1 MSESEHEALPALRRL
16 RLEREPERDLW
27 PGIAARL
34 KPRRRPRWPGYALAA
49 SIAAAVAL
57 GVWQQAPEAPDAPPA
72 VAASATRSAGQVF
85 PQQEALLRANLAIVG
100 DAENQLQYA
109 LEQDPQSAS
118 LRRLLASMQQQRSE
132 LRGRLDRAAHAR
144 ET

>member
-1 MSESEHEALPALRRL
+1 MSESEHEALPALSRL

-34 KPRRRPRWPGYALAA
+34 KPRRRRWPGYALAA
-49 SIAAAVAL
+49 SIAAAVAV
-57 GVWQQAPEAPDAPPA
+57 GVWQQTPQAPAPPA
-72 VAASATRSAGQVF
+72 VAASAARGARAVF

-118 LRRLLASMQQQRSE
+118 LRRLLASMQEQRSD
-132 LRGRLDRAAHAR
+132 LRGRLERARQAR